1 MWRKIC
7 GISLLVFCFS
17 SLGNAAD
24 VTLSP
29 LVARPGDSFTIIVT
43 VDNCTGD
50 RKNLL
55 DADSVSVDGNDIT
68 IDRTKANPADCTLSV
83 PASVAAKPVS
93 LQHIITVT
101 SKKDNGLHGAFD
113 FRIVDIAAGPIPPG
127 LSPQVD
133 VMWDVMSEHN
143 CSDQFGVRT
152 ARHYFCV
159 DVQLGNNSGYPLILS
174 GVGFLRSGMRQSTA
188 SYLTVRS
195 VVQREHVISGRNAT
209 LRVLQTAGVI
219 IAGFE
224 PFTGNAARS
233 GRIGIWSSLVGTVL
247 ASAWDGLVPDRTVPQ
262 AANLDDAALRD
273 GKVVPNN
280 SPVRFTVF
288 VDRDEIAALLQDAVQ
303 LRYAANLAR
312 TLASNLR
319 AQADKP
325 ENAGRRADL
334 NKQAGALEA
343 AVEDLDQEAAKATNG
358 QAPMVGSRINPLH
371 RHRPKAEENLLV
383 VRLLLGDLI
392 VVGDEIEY
400 KQRVQV
406 SSSAVSPE
414 RLQAPQIKLKG
425 SDTVTV
431 DQDGKG
437 AFELSGTS
445 LAGAVPNVTIR
456 NAAGSKSEKL
466 ATKDFSTLVTADG
479 ITITITKVDAAYHD
493 GGKVDI
499 SVTAGGATSNTVTF
513 TLKKQVAAPRLDAPA
528 SDAATVSVAANG
540 NAEFKL
546 TGASLANAT

>member
-1 MWRKIC
+1 
-7 GISLLVFCFS
+7 
-17 SLGNAAD
+17 
-24 VTLSP
+24 
-29 LVARPGDSFTIIVT
+29 
-43 VDNCTGD
+43 
-50 RKNLL
+50 
-55 DADSVSVDGNDIT
+55 
-68 IDRTKANPADCTLSV
+68 
-83 PASVAAKPVS
+83 
-93 LQHIITVT
+93 
-101 SKKDNGLHGAFD
+101 
-113 FRIVDIAAGPIPPG
+113 AGPIPPG

-152 ARHYFCV
+152 ARRYFCV

-174 GVGFLRSGMRQSTA
+174 GVGFLRSGMRESTA

-233 GRIGIWSSLVGTVL
+233 GRIGIWSSLIGTVL
-247 ASAWDGLVPDRTVPQ
+247 ASAWDGLFPDRTVPQ
-262 AANLDDAALRD
+262 SANLDDAALRD

-288 VDRDEIAALLQDAVQ
+288 VDREEIAALLQDAVQ

-319 AQADKP
+319 AQAAKP
-325 ENAGRRADL
+325 ENAGRSADL

-414 RLQAPQIKLKG
+414 RLQAPQIKIEG

-431 DQDGKG
+431 AQDGSG
-437 AFELSGTS
+437 AFKLSGTS
-445 LAGAVPNVTIR
+445 LAGTVPNVTIR
-456 NAAGSKSEKL
+456 NAAGRKSL
-466 ATKDFSTLVTADG
+466 TTGDFSTLVTADG
-479 ITITITKVDAAYHD
+479 ITITITKVDAAYQD

-540 NAEFKL
+540 HAEFKL
-546 TGASLANAT
+546 TGASLAGAKAQVTLAKKGGSPAPVSADKVTISNTTDAGLTVTVTGIPADSQDGGQVSITVKTDGGTSNAVTFTLKKPQ